1 MSTRPQI
8 SVVLGS
14 YNRRRFLHGTLE
26 SVRENGITVPYE
38 TIVVDG
44 GSTDGSVRWLT
55 DQKDV
60 VTIVQHN
67 RGEFRGRALERRSW
81 GYFMNLALKSAQG
94 KYLLMISDD
103 CLLVPGAVMAGFEHF
118 EAALAAQR
126 PVAALAFPWRDWPVR
141 DDYRVGRTLGGRM
154 LVNHGLFLREALEAV
169 DFIDEERYRFYH
181 GDSDLALRL
190 WDAGRTIE
198 ACPTAFVEHFSHA
211 NVAVRATNE
220 SVEPTDRATLVARW
234 SETFDDGS
242 PWPTWQPFPFDDPR
256 RTVQQFPRSEVLL
269 IPWRRRWAAA
279 RARLDAIRV
288 FGGRR
293 IRRML
298 RGSR

>member
-1 MSTRPQI
+1 MSPSPEI

-14 YNRRRFLHGTLE
+14 YNRRRFLHATLE
-26 SVRENGITVPYE
+26 SLRDNGVAVPYE

-55 DQKDV
+55 EQKDV

-67 RGEFRGRALERRSW
+67 RGEFRGRPLERRSW

-94 KYLLMISDD
+94 RYLLMISDD
-103 CLLVPGAVMAGFEHF
+103 CLLVPGAVMAGYRQF
-118 EAALAAQR
+118 EAARAAGQ
-126 PVAALAFPWRDWPVR
+126 PVVALAFPWRDWPVR
-141 DDYRVGRTLGGRM
+141 DDYRVGHTLGHRM
-154 LVNHGLFLREALEAV
+154 LVNHGMFLREAVEAI
-169 DFIDEERYRFYH
+169 DWIDEERYRFYH
-181 GDSDLALRL
+181 ADNDLALRL
-190 WDAGRTIE
+190 WSAGGTIE

-211 NVAVRATNE
+211 NVAVRASNE
-220 SVEPTDRATLVARW
+220 SVEPADRAALVERW
-234 SETFDDGS
+234 AATFDDGGE
-242 PWPTWQPFPFDDPR
+242 WPRWTAFPFEDPH
-256 RTVQQFPRSEVLL
+256 RTVRRFPRSEVLL
-269 IPWRRRWAAA
+269 IPWRRRLARA

-293 IRRML
+293 VRALL